1 MQLAPLISLTRL
13 DKPVGIW
20 LVFFPASWAVLL
32 ASGWLSSSCT
42 ITGISWDVLFACFIG
57 AIFTRSAGC
66 IMNDLADRKL
76 DAQVARTRT
85 RPLAAGTVSV
95 RAALLLLGLLLLL
108 SLALALI
115 LPRTVLHVALLAVP
129 MMALYP
135 LMKRITWW
143 PQMFLGLTFN
153 LGALIGWAAVTD
165 SIAPAAWWLYVGAVF
180 WTFGYDTLY
189 AHQDR
194 TDDTAIGIKS
204 SARALGDS
212 TVFVVGL
219 SYALFIACLT
229 MAGALAEA
237 AWPYFAGLCLAAAH
251 LSFQLLRCD
260 ISNPALMGQLFRSN
274 TWAGGLIA
282 LGAMGA
288 NLSIAL

>member
-1 MQLAPLISLTRL
+1 MHLFITSLILLMRL
-13 DKPVGIW
+13 DKPIGIW
-20 LVFFPASWAVLL
+20 LVFFPASWSVLL
-32 ASGWLSSSCT
+32 ANCPRVGPEWA
-42 ITGISWDVLFACFIG
+42 ILFACFVG
-57 AIFTRSAGC
+57 AVLTRSAGC
-66 IMNDLADRKL
+66 IMNDIADRRL

-95 RAALLLLGLLLLL
+95 RAALALLFILLLL
-108 SLALALI
+108 SLGLALI
-115 LPRTVLHVALLAVP
+115 LPPTVLYVALLAVP

-153 LGALIGWAAVTD
+153 LSALIGWAAVTD
-165 SIAPAAWWLYVGAVF
+165 AIAPAAWWLYVGAVF

-212 TVFVVGL
+212 TVRVVGF

-229 MAGALAEA
+229 MAGGLLDAS
-237 AWPYFAGLCLAAAH
+237 WPYFAGVCAASVH
-251 LSFQLLRCD
+251 LSIQLLRCD
-260 ISNPALMGQLFRSN
+260 IENPALMGKLFRSN
-274 TWAGGLIA
+274 AWVGALIA
-282 LGAMGA
+282 VGVWASH
-288 NLSIAL
+288 LSIAL